1 LLLTDGHTSRLRDSS
16 KKDGRTEE
24 VIKRIESAE
33 NASKFLGFSDLHFL
47 PFNDQRLDTVPFIEL
62 VHAIE
67 KYASAVKPDVVYM
80 HHKGDVNLDHRVAYH
95 ACLTS
100 FRSVGP
106 QYPYKLLCYETI
118 SSTEWGDPTENAFA
132 PNYFVDISAHLDAK
146 LKALEFYRQELREFP
161 HPRSMK
167 GIELSNKRWGTV
179 IGTEAAEAFIL
190 IREVRKY

>member
-1 LLLTDGHTSRLRDSS
+1 
-16 KKDGRTEE
+16 
-24 VIKRIESAE
+24 
-33 NASKFLGFSDLHFL
+33 
-47 PFNDQRLDTVPFIEL
+47 
-62 VHAIE
+62 
-67 KYASAVKPDVVYM
+67 
-80 HHKGDVNLDHRVAYH
+80 
-95 ACLTS
+95 
-100 FRSVGP
+100 